1 MNKKITLFLMCALC
15 ALVGNAAASGIFLRG
30 GMNSWGAD
38 PDWEFQTTDNE
49 GVYTLVN
56 KSLSGQFK
64 VADANWSDACNFGAM
79 KGAVPQLGKP
89 FSLVSGG
96 SSGNID
102 LGDVT
107 YTCSKITLTIDG
119 EGAASLLL
127 EGSQE
132 EAGEV
137 TEVYVM
143 GNNTGWDFND
153 PSGKLSAADNA
164 GEFSGTVTFPASD
177 DGLCYWRIYE
187 RLGGVG
193 TWGFEEN
200 TTESTLEGVFTK
212 GNEGCCTTAPGTY
225 KLTFN
230 INTGAFKLEADSHVA
245 GFNAEAATVVAGNGE
260 IVVEGAQSVAVY
272 TAAGALV
279 STDARTRVAAGLYI
293 VRADNVVKKV
303 IVK

>member
-1 MNKKITLFLMCALC
+1 MCALC
-15 ALVGNAAASGIFLRG
+15 ALVGNAAGAGIFLRG

-38 PDWEFQTTDNE
+38 PEWEFQTTESE
-49 GVYTLVN
+49 GVYTLAD

-64 VADANWSDACNFGAM
+64 VADANWSDACNYGAM
-79 KGAVPQLGKP
+79 KGAVPQLGMP
-89 FSLVSGG
+89 FSLVLGG

-107 YTCSKITLTIDG
+107 YACKKITLTIDS
-119 EGAASLLL
+119 EGAATLLL
-127 EGSQE
+127 EGEEQ

-143 GNNTGWDFND
+143 GNNTAWNFQD
-153 PSGKLSAADNA
+153 PSGKLSATENA
-164 GEFSGTVTFPASD
+164 GEFKGTITLPDSG
-177 DGLCYWRIYE
+177 DGLGYWRIYE
-187 RLGGVG
+187 RLGGIG

-200 TTESTLEGVFTK
+200 TTESTLEGVFVK

-225 KLTFN
+225 TVTFN

-245 GFNAEAATVVAGNGE
+245 GFDAEAATVVAANGE
-260 IVVEGAQSVAVY
+260 IVVEGAHSVAVY
-272 TAAGALV
+272 TAAGALL

-303 IVK
+303 VVK

>member
-1 MNKKITLFLMCALC
+1 MCALC

-30 GMNSWGAD
+30 VMNRWGAD

-64 VADANWSDACNFGAM
+64 VADANWSDACNYGAM

-143 GNNTGWDFND
+143 GNNTDWDFND
-153 PSGKLSAADNA
+153 PSGKLSATDNA

-279 STDARTRVAAGLYI
+279 STDAHTRVAAGLYI